1 MIFGI
6 KEHFYNFDPYSV
18 LLSIAAIIPVLLK
31 TGFVLQGHICDWFLV
46 LCIKLYIHD
55 AVLFKLIKCKWFI
68 LCNFLHS
75 GIILLLSIKVH

>member
-6 KEHFYNFDPYSV
+6 KEHFYNFDPFSV

-31 TGFVLQGHICDWFLV
+31 TGFVLRGHICDWVLV

-55 AVLFKLIKCKWFI
+55 V
-68 LCNFLHS
+68 
-75 GIILLLSIKVH
+75 

>member
-6 KEHFYNFDPYSV
+6 KEHFYNLDPYSV
-18 LLSIAAIIPVLLK
+18 WLSIILVLLK
-31 TGFVLQGHICDWFLV
+31 TAFVLQGHICDWFLV

-68 LCNFLHS
+68 LCNFFKDS
-75 GIILLLSIKVH
+75 GVILLLSIKVN